1 MENSY
6 TQYHMPETFYTPA
19 KKPRVRDWEK
29 DKDPEVIKEPSNP
42 FTWIPYEIDEE
53 ELEEIIKRTPDI
65 PN

>member
-1 MENSY
+1 
-6 TQYHMPETFYTPA
+6 MPETFYTPA